1 MTDPVKNVEIEDV
14 LSSIRRLVSEDVR
27 PKSSPPSAAPDRLV
41 LTPAQR
47 VAEEPEY
54 RAEEDDVERND
65 TTGTA
70 PVLLTDRLDTE
81 SATDRQEPGR
91 DAARTGEEGSDDDAV
106 DALSLLVGQEVEQ
119 ALRAFK
125 AAEARDADA
134 AQDAVEELESEEPE
148 AAAEDTDAAAD
159 DLSGAEDSPTDPAP
173 EARVED
179 QRKASTLEQK
189 VAELEALI
197 AGSDEDWEP
206 EPEPDQ
212 DGASHFLGDR
222 AEALAWQDYDGDTE
236 EVEAAP
242 DLTFFQSHRS
252 RPRDEQTT
260 HDAAAEAE
268 TEPSDGGTAV
278 IDEDMLR
285 DIVAEIVRQELQ
297 GALGERITRNVR
309 KLVRREI
316 HRALISQNLE

>member
-1 MTDPVKNVEIEDV
+1 MTTN
-14 LSSIRRLVSEDVR
+14 RRLVYEDVR

-47 VAEEPEY
+47 VAEEPGY

-70 PVLLTDRLDTE
+70 PGLLTDRLDTE
-81 SATDRQEPGR
+81 SATDRQEPRR
-91 DAARTGEEGSDDDAV
+91 DAANAPDAAQGDTDDDTV

-134 AQDAVEELESEEPE
+134 AQDAVEELESE
-148 AAAEDTDAAAD
+148 AAAEDTDVAAD

-197 AGSDEDWEP
+197 SGSDEDWEP
-206 EPEPDQ
+206 EPEPHQ

-242 DLTFFQSHRS
+242 DLTFFQSHRN

-260 HDAAAEAE
+260 HDAATEAE

-285 DIVAEIVRQELQ
+285 DMVAEIVRQELQ

>member
-27 PKSSPPSAAPDRLV
+27 PKSSLPPAAPDRLV

-47 VAEEPEY
+47 VSEQPGDRAAE
-54 RAEEDDVERND
+54 D
-65 TTGTA
+65 TEQGTDSA
-70 PVLLTDRLDTE
+70 GDSPIVLTDRLDTAV
-81 SATDRQEPGR
+81 SADRQAPDR
-91 DAARTGEEGSDDDAV
+91 DAFAAGAESSDDDTV

-125 AAEARDADA
+125 AAETRDTDA
-134 AQDAVEELESEEPE
+134 AQEVVEERDSEETEAAVED
-148 AAAEDTDAAAD
+148 ADAAAD
-159 DLSGAEDSPTDPAP
+159 DLADAEVSPTDSAT
-173 EARVED
+173 EAKADD
-179 QRKASTLEQK
+179 QRKATTLEQK

-197 AGSDEDWEP
+197 SGTDEDWEP
-206 EPEPDQ
+206 EPEPHQ

-242 DLTFFQSHRS
+242 DLTFFHSQRG
-252 RPRDEQTT
+252 RPRDEQAAN
-260 HDAAAEAE
+260 DAAAE

-278 IDEDMLR
+278 IDEDVLR
-285 DIVAEIVRQELQ
+285 DMVAEIVRQELQ